1 MQFPTRPPT
10 SPSAMATTAATA
22 AVASSS
28 TSTTSSNPLLP
39 HRRFLPSDSTPAR
52 CRLLPTPPLRWRGRL
67 HIARRVAVGSDVSSS
82 PDVSA
87 EEAEA
92 ARKVG
97 KRVRV
102 TAPVRVHHVAKAPGL
117 DLRGMEG
124 IVKQYVGV
132 RESKRI
138 TANLPFKVEFELKL
152 DGQDKPVRFVA
163 HLREQEFEIV
173 GDE

>member
-10 SPSAMATTAATA
+10 FPSPMAIMAATA
-22 AVASSS
+22 TAVASPSRS
-28 TSTTSSNPLLP
+28 TSPDPLHP
-39 HRRFLPSDSTPAR
+39 STRFLPPASTPAR
-52 CRLLPTPPLRWRGRL
+52 CRLVPTPPRWCARL

-82 PDVSA
+82 HDVAA
-87 EEAEA
+87 EEAA
-92 ARKVG
+92 AAPKVG

-117 DLRGMEG
+117 ELRGMEG
-124 IVKQYVGV
+124 VVKQYIGV
-132 RESKRI
+132 WKGKRV
-138 TANLPFKVEFELKL
+138 TANLLFKVEFVLKL
-152 DGQDKPVRFVA
+152 DGQEKPIRIIA

>member
-1 MQFPTRPPT
+1 M
-10 SPSAMATTAATA
+10 STTAATA
-22 AVASSS
+22 TAVASPS
-28 TSTTSSNPLLP
+28 TSTSSTPLLP
-39 HRRFLPSDSTPAR
+39 RRGPLPPPSTPAR
-52 CRLLPTPPLRWRGRL
+52 CRLLPTPPPPRWRARL
-67 HIARRVAVGSDVSSS
+67 DLARRVAVGSDVSSY
-82 PDVSA
+82 PDVAA
-87 EEAEA
+87 EEAAA

-102 TAPVRVHHVAKAPGL
+102 TAPVRVHHVARAPGL

-124 IVKQYVGV
+124 VVKQYVGV
-132 RESKRI
+132 WKGKRV

-152 DGQDKPVRFVA
+152 DGQDKPVRFIA

>member
-10 SPSAMATTAATA
+10 SPPPMATTAATA
-22 AVASSS
+22 TAVASPS
-28 TSTTSSNPLLP
+28 TSTSPTPLLP
-39 HRRFLPSDSTPAR
+39 RRRFLPPGSTPAR
-52 CRLLPTPPLRWRGRL
+52 CRLLPTPPRWRARL
-67 HIARRVAVGSDVSSS
+67 HTARWVAVGSDVSSS
-82 PDVSA
+82 PAAAA
-87 EEAEA
+87 EEAA
-92 ARKVG
+92 AASKVG

-124 IVKQYVGV
+124 VVKQYVGV
-132 RESKRI
+132 WKGKRI
-138 TANLPFKVEFELKL
+138 TASLPFKVEFELKL
-152 DGQDKPVRFVA
+152 DGQDKPVRFIA

>member
-10 SPSAMATTAATA
+10 SPSPMATTVATA
-22 AVASSS
+22 TAVASPS
-28 TSTTSSNPLLP
+28 TSNSSSPSLLP
-39 HRRFLPSDSTPAR
+39 RRRFIPPSSTPAR
-52 CRLLPTPPLRWRGRL
+52 CRLLPTPPRWRAGL
-67 HIARRVAVGSDVSSS
+67 HTARRVAVGSDVSSS
-82 PDVSA
+82 PDAAA
-87 EEAEA
+87 EEAA
-92 ARKVG
+92 AASKVG

-124 IVKQYVGV
+124 VVKQYVGMWKG
-132 RESKRI
+132 KRI

-152 DGQDKPVRFVA
+152 DGQDKPVRFIA

>member
-10 SPSAMATTAATA
+10 SPCPMATTA
-22 AVASSS
+22 VASPS
-28 TSTTSSNPLLP
+28 TSTPSTPLLP
-39 HRRFLPSDSTPAR
+39 RRRSLPPASTPAR
-52 CRLLPTPPLRWRGRL
+52 CRLLPAPPRWRARL
-67 HIARRVAVGSDVSSS
+67 DIARRVAVGSDVSSY
-82 PDVSA
+82 PDVAA
-87 EEAEA
+87 EEAAA

-124 IVKQYVGV
+124 VVKQYVGV
-132 RESKRI
+132 WKGKRV

-152 DGQDKPVRFVA
+152 DGQEKPVRFIA
-163 HLREQEFEIV
+163 HLREQEFDIV

>member
-10 SPSAMATTAATA
+10 LPSPMATTAATA
-22 AVASSS
+22 TAMASPS
-28 TSTTSSNPLLP
+28 TSTSPNPLLP
-39 HRRFLPSDSTPAR
+39 RRRLLPPASTPAR
-52 CRLLPTPPLRWRGRL
+52 CRLLPTPPRWRARL
-67 HIARRVAVGSDVSSS
+67 HTARRVAVGSDVSSS
-82 PDVSA
+82 PDAAA
-87 EEAEA
+87 EEDA
-92 ARKVG
+92 AASKVG
-97 KRVRV
+97 KRARV

-124 IVKQYVGV
+124 VVKQYVGV
-132 RESKRI
+132 WKGKRI

-152 DGQDKPVRFVA
+152 DGQDKLVRFIA